1 MNISENRLTAHAH
14 KKIYILNWFQNDY
27 QEWKKKIEHGTH
39 EESHRTKVERFDI
52 WNNKKKRKSIDNSGY
67 ERESELFKQNKSAI
81 PKANYNL
88 YSGEFFYIYK
98 GFKKI
103 LDPVIYDMDYKR
115 TDSWSL
121 DDIAL
126 FIVKYLSYP
135 KDFETISSFFYNKT
149 TRDIINF
156 YFNFKYHFELQKH
169 TEEVYG
175 PNYIRKHISKKIDY
189 INEVAEKM
197 WK

>member
-1 MNISENRLTAHAH
+1 
-14 KKIYILNWFQNDY
+14 
-27 QEWKKKIEHGTH
+27 
-39 EESHRTKVERFDI
+39 
-52 WNNKKKRKSIDNSGY
+52 
-67 ERESELFKQNKSAI
+67 
-81 PKANYNL
+81 
-88 YSGEFFYIYK
+88 
-98 GFKKI
+98 
-103 LDPVIYDMDYKR
+103 MDYKR

-197 WK
+197 